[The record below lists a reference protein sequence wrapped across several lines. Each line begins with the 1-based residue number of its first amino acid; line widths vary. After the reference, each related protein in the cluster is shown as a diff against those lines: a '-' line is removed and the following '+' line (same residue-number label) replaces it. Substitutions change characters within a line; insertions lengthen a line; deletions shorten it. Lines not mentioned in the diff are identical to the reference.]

1 MIKFNMNKFGKWQW
15 SIVALAV
22 LVIVYWRMGRPSVN
36 SRLEQAANDSS
47 LAVAAV
53 SSASIEPS
61 LRIREILPSGYT
73 GPMIEFHFRDL
84 KGMRLTLQNV
94 DIQSISNPDGGGGMW
109 SLDDGTGGSQG
120 LRTAF
125 VAGKATEHR
134 QIRADNDYYALQPSP
149 RPYAPGFLDTARFRT
164 PRYDPSVPVQVMD
177 VTIPELPQPPG
188 SAEPPKPP
196 AFTLTGTLPN
206 LGLSSDV
213 PLALLYVSGEPDA
226 SGRRK
231 TAKLPLIHPKP
242 GDSFS
247 LGVSKLGGDL
257 LFSDIDMRVI
267 YGYVSSVEKERVSGV
282 EVLRGHKNYNLARS
296 KGGPP
301 EMALFYTMDQDRIPM
316 ACAVF
321 PPGVLATSVKIPPG
335 KYRMRIADAADPAIA
350 ANPLRQIDFG
360 EQSTVTVPES

>member
-1 MIKFNMNKFGKWQW
+1 MC
-15 SIVALAV
+15 
-22 LVIVYWRMGRPSVN
+22 R
-36 SRLEQAANDSS
+36 S
-47 LAVAAV
+47 LF
-53 SSASIEPS
+53 
-61 LRIREILPSGYT
+61 Y
-73 GPMIEFHFRDL
+73 M
-84 KGMRLTLQNV
+84 
-94 DIQSISNPDGGGGMW
+94 
-109 SLDDGTGGSQG
+109 
-120 LRTAF
+120 
-125 VAGKATEHR
+125 
-134 QIRADNDYYALQPSP
+134 
-149 RPYAPGFLDTARFRT
+149 
-164 PRYDPSVPVQVMD
+164 
-177 VTIPELPQPPG
+177 
-188 SAEPPKPP
+188 SAE
-196 AFTLTGTLPN
+196 N
-206 LGLSSDV
+206 L
-213 PLALLYVSGEPDA
+213 A
-226 SGRRK
+226 
-231 TAKLPLIHPKP
+231 PKP